1 MSKMLTVA
9 IVGLGSRGGDAYA
22 PCQKLFPD
30 RMKIVAIADIVPE
43 KVDFIAKEYNVPKEM
58 CFGSGESLL
67 KEDKLADVMF
77 ICTQDRQ
84 HVGHAI
90 PALKK
95 GYDLLLE
102 KPISPDLDEC
112 REILKV
118 ANELGR
124 KVVVCHVLRYTPY
137 YTKLKEVI
145 ASGRIGDVVSVMGLE
160 NVGYYHCAH
169 SFVRGNWRRSDE
181 TSPMILQKCCH
192 DFDMLLYLTGKTCS
206 KVTSFGS
213 TYLFKNEN
221 APEGS
226 TARCLD
232 GCKVK
237 DSCPFDCEKIYVTSE
252 QTGVCSGHTG
262 WPNNV
267 LALHPTEES
276 IREALEEG
284 PYGRCVYQCDNNVVD
299 HQVVNLEMTDGS
311 TISFTMSGFTDK
323 IARYAKFMGTKGE
336 IIADMG
342 ENTIDVCEFGKE
354 HEIIDVAKLAQDFRG
369 HGGGDSRLVD
379 SFLDLI
385 SGEAEIS
392 PRISS
397 LNESMESHF
406 IALAAEKSRVEGGR
420 VVEMDEMRNKR

>member
-22 PCQKLFPD
+22 ACQKLYPD
-30 RMKIVAIADIVPE
+30 KMKIVAIADIVPE
-43 KVDFIAKEYNVPKEM
+43 KVDFISKEYNVPKEM
-58 CFGSGESLL
+58 CFDSAESLL

-90 PALKK
+90 PALRK

-102 KPISPDLDEC
+102 KPISPELDEC
-112 REILKV
+112 REIVKV
-118 ANELGR
+118 AREFNR
-124 KVVVCHVLRYTPY
+124 KVVICHVLRYTPY

-145 ASGRIGDVVSVMGLE
+145 ESGIIGDVVSVMGIE

-169 SFVRGNWRRSDE
+169 SFVRGNWRNSDE

-192 DFDMLLYLTGKTCS
+192 DFDILLYLTGKTCD

-213 TYLFKNEN
+213 TYLFKEEN

-232 GCKVK
+232 GCRVK
-237 DSCPFDCEKIYVTSE
+237 DSCPFDCEKIYITDKK
-252 QTGVCSGHTG
+252 TGVLSGNTG

-267 LALHPTEES
+267 VTLHPTEAS
-276 IREALEEG
+276 IRKALEEG
-284 PYGRCVYQCDNNVVD
+284 PYGRCVYHCDNNVVD

-311 TISFTMSGFTDK
+311 TISFTMCDFTDE

-342 ENTIDVCEFGKE
+342 ANTIEVCVFGKE
-354 HEIIDVAKLAQDFRG
+354 HDVIDVAKLATDFRG
-369 HGGGDSRLVD
+369 HAGGDSSLVQ
-379 SFLDLI
+379 SFLELI
-385 SGEAEIS
+385 SENKKPS
-392 PRISS
+392 PRLTS
-397 LNESMESHF
+397 LEASMESHY
-406 IALAAEKSRVEGGR
+406 IALAAEESRLDGGR
-420 VVEMDEMRNKR
+420 VVSMEAMRNIK